1 MHLKT
6 KFFESLRI
14 SFAPA
19 HHAKKRSFVKMTPG
33 HGHVNGTGSGS
44 SSHKKHTLETLRP
57 ILIKLTLS
65 CSVPIPAHAS
75 QDGSGSPD
83 LATNASTS
91 ENFNVPDIPT
101 PSVKP
106 RGPPL
111 NSEELTILFDHLAD
125 AEFTAN
131 TSHHAQIGACLTSLR
146 MSGWDM
152 SSQALTIASGL
163 FLKKALPVHV
173 PQTLSK
179 EEIKNQHADDEWS
192 KVFPIEG
199 DEGYQGSLDLVG
211 TGGDGHD
218 TYNVS
223 TTAAIVAAGVP
234 GVRVCKHGA
243 RASSSS
249 SGSADLLAALGV
261 PLANLTP
268 STMPRLLPNS
278 SFTFLFAQLFHPSMA
293 PLAPIRRSLG
303 FPTIFNVLGP
313 LVNPARPK
321 RSVMGVHSW
330 GLGQTFA
337 EALRE
342 SNCERGWIVCGRE
355 GLDEISPEGETDV
368 WELRDGVI
376 KHLVISPASFGLPAH
391 PLAHVKSGT
400 AAENACVARYLFE
413 PKTHSGPIPKG
424 PLSEA
429 FTFTSSLDSKEYS
442 IPAGTH
448 LDALLDY
455 VLLQT
460 AALLY
465 VAGKGAT
472 LSHSVILARSSL
484 AFGGAIKA
492 LDQLSTEAKRA
503 GQAVESEQH
512 EREER
517 ELRRI
522 YRKDDFYYSKDLRN
536 RGGDPADTTDVE
548 GR

>member
-1 MHLKT
+1 
-6 KFFESLRI
+6 
-14 SFAPA
+14 
-19 HHAKKRSFVKMTPG
+19 MTPAQNQLNG
-33 HGHVNGTGSGS
+33 NGTGSS
-44 SSHKKHTLETLRP
+44 SQKKHTLESLRP

-75 QDGSGSPD
+75 QDGSRSNN
-83 LATNASTS
+83 LATNVNLTS
-91 ENFNVPDIPT
+91 KFNVPNIPT

-111 NSEELTILFDHLAD
+111 NSEELTTLFDHLAD

-131 TSHHAQIGACLTSLR
+131 ASHHAQIGACLTSLR

-152 SSQALTIASGL
+152 SSEALTIASSL
-163 FLKKALPVHV
+163 FLQKALPVHV
-173 PQTLSK
+173 PKTLSR
-179 EEIKNQHADDEWS
+179 EEVESHYANDGWS
-192 KVFPIEG
+192 SLLPIEG

-278 SFTFLFAQLFHPSMA
+278 TFTFLFAQLFHPSMA

-342 SNCERGWIVCGRE
+342 SKCERGWIVCGRE

-368 WELRDGVI
+368 WELRDGEI
-376 KHLVISPASFGLPAH
+376 RHFVISPASFGLSAH

-413 PKTHSGPIPKG
+413 PKTHSEPIPKG
-424 PLSEA
+424 SLLEPL
-429 FTFTSSLDSKEYS
+429 TFFSSLDGQEYT

-472 LSHSVILARSSL
+472 LSQAVNLARSSL
-484 AFGGAIKA
+484 TLGGAMKS
-492 LDQLSTEAKRA
+492 LKTLSIEAKRA

-522 YRKDDFYYSKDLRN
+522 NRKDDFYYSKDLRN
-536 RGGDPADTTDVE
+536 RSGDPADTTDVE